1 MKLILTTDVPGLGG
15 PGDIVEVRDGY
26 GRNFL
31 LPQGKAIAATKGA
44 EKQVA
49 TIKRAQ
55 LAREIRGTEHAN
67 EVKQALEKLGGK
79 LKITARTTGDG
90 TKLFGSITAIDV
102 ADAIKSAGGP
112 ALDRRTIDTGGHIKT
127 VGAHPVSVKLH
138 PGVTAAADRAGRRRL
153 TQPAGQSRLSST
165 PAPASPGRGAGAV
178 AFQRPAMR
186 RHRRGG
192 GTPRAADALSGRA
205 AAIRVHPMR
214 VACSVA
220 TAFARSLTECDP
232 RCPPTFGVSARSD
245 GVWPTLRMPTALG
258 PGTGRWI
265 TGRSQRHHRG
275 KSDTASAT
283 RGARHAARCPTNSCA
298 QALSLGCC
306 L

>member
-31 LPQGKAIAATKGA
+31 LPQGKAITSTKGA

-67 EVKQALEKLGGK
+67 EVKQALEKLNVT
-79 LKITARTTGDG
+79 ITARTTGDG

-112 ALDRRTIDTGGHIKT
+112 TLDRRTIDTGGHIKS

-138 PGVTAAADRAGRRRL
+138 PGVTATVPVKVVAG
-153 TQPAGQSRLSST
+153 
-165 PAPASPGRGAGAV
+165 
-178 AFQRPAMR
+178 
-186 RHRRGG
+186 
-192 GTPRAADALSGRA
+192 
-205 AAIRVHPMR
+205 
-214 VACSVA
+214 
-220 TAFARSLTECDP
+220 
-232 RCPPTFGVSARSD
+232 
-245 GVWPTLRMPTALG
+245 
-258 PGTGRWI
+258 
-265 TGRSQRHHRG
+265 
-275 KSDTASAT
+275 
-283 RGARHAARCPTNSCA
+283 
-298 QALSLGCC
+298 
-306 L
+306 